1 MLSARAE
8 HVNRISSNFQQCGT
22 HAEHLL
28 NAFPMFSLGIC
39 ERKFFCENERIMSNE
54 KKLIPK
60 DRFERLAAFLQ
71 LALQE
76 VERVEKPIE
85 YRFTLTDGWSKKLFL
100 ALLRRYELR
109 PYRYARQRR
118 NTVMVRVPRSFVNET
133 LWPEFLELSEVLKT
147 YLEEVTNR
155 VIAQAINEDAGEEE
169 IIAGEYLGQ

>member
-1 MLSARAE
+1 MLESD
-8 HVNRISSNFQQCGT
+8 
-22 HAEHLL
+22 LL
-28 NAFPMFSLGIC
+28 EKL
-39 ERKFFCENERIMSNE
+39 RKI
-54 KKLIPK
+54 
-60 DRFERLAAFLQ
+60 ERLYAGAATPGEKEAAAEAMARIRQRLG
-71 LALQE
+71 E

-155 VIAQAINEDAGEEE
+155 VIAQAIHEDAGEEE